1 MRRLALIFLVAA
13 LLLTAAAAWGL
24 SRYLDTPLGL
34 AAENYLLDVRE
45 GSALISVLSGL
56 SEARVIAYPQVLSA
70 YARWQGLAARI
81 QAGEYQLNADLTP
94 RTLLEML
101 VAGRV
106 RLHAFTIVEGWT
118 VWELLAALRADAT
131 LVQTLTAASPEALAA
146 ELALDFAHAEGQF
159 LPETYMHA
167 RGMSDREL
175 LLRAHQLLRE
185 RLAAVWQARDNGL
198 PLADE
203 QAALVLASLIERETA
218 LPSERPIISG
228 VFTRRLQLGMRLQTD
243 PAVIYGLLPEF
254 DGNLTRRDLR
264 RDTPYNTYTRG
275 GLPPTPIAMAGEAS
289 LRAAVAPAPG
299 DALYFVATGLADG
312 SHVFTATLDE
322 HNAAVAT
329 YLARL
334 RRNKNGG

>member
-1 MRRLALIFLVAA
+1 MLIFLVAS
-13 LLLTAAAAWGL
+13 LLLVAAAAWGL

-34 AAENYLLDVRE
+34 AADNYLLDVPE

-56 SEARVIAYPQVLSA
+56 SEARVIGYPQLLSG

-81 QAGEYQLNADLTP
+81 QAGEYQLNAQLTP
-94 RTLLEML
+94 RTLLDML

-118 VWELLAALRADAT
+118 VWELLTALREDAT
-131 LVQTLTAASPEALAA
+131 LVQTLSATNPETLAA
-146 ELALDFAHAEGQF
+146 ELGLDYAHAEGQF

-185 RLAAVWQARDNGL
+185 RLAAVWQARADGL

-203 QAALVLASLIERETA
+203 QAVLVLASLIERETA

-243 PAVIYGLLPEF
+243 PAVIYGLLPGF
-254 DGNLTRRDLR
+254 NGNLTRRDLR

-289 LRAAVAPAPG
+289 LRAAVAPAAG

-322 HNAAVAT
+322 HNAAVAR

-334 RRNKNGG
+334 RGGNNGG